1 MRLLGTTGSAYSGL
15 AAACGPGFSA
25 LALSGCMSSPTY
37 GTDKTAGEQL
47 LGDVTGILSLAPPK
61 REKVEYKPRPQLVK
75 PAKGEASELPVPQE
89 VATAGNPAWPESPEQ
104 QRARLRAEADANRD
118 DPNWKPVIDPDLAR
132 DTSQDVRERQGSQR
146 YVFPFKKDANPTAQ
160 REEFNR
166 RLAETRQGSSTS
178 RKYLSEP
185 PLDYRQPA
193 ATAPANDIGEDEFKK
208 ERRAKAAAAKPKK
221 WADYMPW

>member
-1 MRLLGTTGSAYSGL
+1 MSTTGSAYSGL
-15 AAACGPGFSA
+15 AAACGLGFSA

-61 REKVEYKPRPQLVK
+61 RERVDYKPRPQLVK
-75 PAKGEASELPVPQE
+75 PAKGEASELPAPQE

-132 DTSQDVRERQGSQR
+132 NTSQDVRERQGSQR

-185 PLDYRQPA
+185 PLVYRQPA

-208 ERRAKAAAAKPKK
+208 ERRAKAASAKPKK